1 MIDAQAVRLL
11 LDCAS
16 VFGNDTELSARTL
29 AERLAQ
35 LEESPWQTY
44 RYGKPISAD
53 QTGRLLRRFG
63 IKPRKT
69 RSGNVYRRTDV
80 EAAATRYSPTPP
92 DPSSTL
98 HPSST
103 HVPIPRDTGEVP
115 EPGPAEAQ
123 AVEVNATAAESAL
136 PPGWPSNTP
145 KPPWWPEF
153 LDCLG
158 SIRLL
163 AAREQMCG
171 DPTCGFSVAI
181 LWTDG
186 KTAEW
191 SCPKCGR
198 TSGPIVQQKC
208 RRCGSTQY
216 HDVPIHNGKS
226 IRRDCARCGRF
237 LDFPAWHGT
246 Q

>member
-1 MIDAQAVRLL
+1 MPIDFDAI
-11 LDCAS
+11 
-16 VFGNDTELSARTL
+16 FGPSR
-29 AERLAQ
+29 
-35 LEESPWQTY
+35 PK
-44 RYGKPISAD
+44 G
-53 QTGRLLRRFG
+53 
-63 IKPRKT
+63 
-69 RSGNVYRRTDV
+69 SGQR
-80 EAAATRYSPTPP
+80 AATRYSPTPP
-92 DPSSTL
+92 YPSSTSSTLDANPCGVSTYGVELSESPSSTL

-123 AVEVNATAAESAL
+123 AVEVNTPALASGL

>member
-1 MIDAQAVRLL
+1 MA
-11 LDCAS
+11 
-16 VFGNDTELSARTL
+16 GNMTNTVINGLL
-29 AERLAQ
+29 AELAGRGITLVVDGGQLIARGPAGAMTPELAQ
-35 LEESPWQTY
+35 
-44 RYGKPISAD
+44 
-53 QTGRLLRRFG
+53 RLKQHKAAL
-63 IKPRKT
+63 
-69 RSGNVYRRTDV
+69 V
-80 EAAATRYSPTPP
+80 EALTS
-92 DPSSTL
+92 
-98 HPSST
+98 
-103 HVPIPRDTGEVP
+103 
-115 EPGPAEAQ
+115 GPAEAQ
-123 AVEVNATAAESAL
+123 AVEVNAPALASGL

>member
-1 MIDAQAVRLL
+1 MTPLIAECERAGIRLSVDGGKLVIEAPAGVVKPDL
-11 LDCAS
+11 LARLRQHKP
-16 VFGNDTELSARTL
+16 ELM
-29 AERLAQ
+29 
-35 LEESPWQTY
+35 
-44 RYGKPISAD
+44 
-53 QTGRLLRRFG
+53 
-63 IKPRKT
+63 
-69 RSGNVYRRTDV
+69 
-80 EAAATRYSPTPP
+80 EALTS
-92 DPSSTL
+92 
-98 HPSST
+98 
-103 HVPIPRDTGEVP
+103 
-115 EPGPAEAQ
+115 GPAEAQ
-123 AVEVNATAAESAL
+123 AVEANATAAESAL